1 MSRLTRSRSQS
12 PSKSRLKTE
21 NAEKTRLER
30 MLSVLGSGS
39 GTERPPTMD
48 NIESLY
54 GSRRQPQLMLLC
66 DHIVG
71 RSHATHVRRNIQEL
85 QKSNLPMSIL
95 KEVLSPTLLDNRAL
109 DDASKGQRQNRKL
122 LRLKEMITQLESETA
137 SLTDQL
143 NSANADYEGIRVV
156 SAQLRDLERAAE
168 ALNAR
173 LEQFYVNFRQND
185 STSKQDKVIQEIL
198 NTQPNVPKSVQEA
211 INKENLEQN
220 AAIVDLLDQAMD
232 QFSTDASIS
241 SPLITR
247 ADPACYRD
255 TIMTLQTQL
264 ILYRGRESRTADV
277 KLDSIPSDLPIGV
290 SRVTISELSASRV
303 RRRLFPQ
310 GDIETGQEVKDEQT
324 RIIENTKGLYMQVK
338 HQLEVVQRLM
348 LETYN
353 LINEIP
359 KQLHED
365 FYPFI
370 DSLQLALSTLDKAI
384 FTRKDDIVLMNSS
397 PSSFREDVCAA
408 LGLPEGSSQ
417 EDIVRYVQERVGE
430 SI

>member
-21 NAEKTRLER
+21 NVEKTRLER
-30 MLSVLGSGS
+30 MLSVLESGS

-137 SLTDQL
+137 SLMDQL
-143 NSANADYEGIRVV
+143 NSVNAEYEGIRVV
-156 SAQLRDLERAAE
+156 SAQLRDLEKAAE

-211 INKENLEQN
+211 INRENSEQN
-220 AAIVDLLDQAMD
+220 EAIVDLLDQAMD
-232 QFSTDASIS
+232 QFSTDTSIS

-264 ILYRGRESRTADV
+264 IQYRGRESRTTDV
-277 KLDSIPSDLPIGV
+277 KLDSIPSDLPTGA
-290 SRVTISELSASRV
+290 SRVAISELSASRA

-397 PSSFREDVCAA
+397 PHSFREDVCAV